1 MAVLKRLLIVLG
13 LAVTPLLVGLLFTY
27 DIIKIEW
34 ISFMEIQPSFR
45 TQEDPLPLP
54 ARSVPIQGA
63 AYIPELG
70 APINPIPADEASL
83 QRGKTQYEI
92 NCQICHGA
100 TGRGNGPFAVF
111 LQPRKPVSLLEGRP
125 VTLSDGE
132 LFMTITNGVEGAMPS
147 LIQNLPEPQMR
158 WDVVNY
164 VRSLQKQANP

>member
-70 APINPIPADEASL
+70 APTNPVPADEASL

-92 NCQICHGA
+92 NCQICHGV
-100 TGRGNGPFAVF
+100 TGKGNGPFAAF

-132 LFMTITNGVEGAMPS
+132 IFMTITNGVNGAMPS
-147 LIQNLPEPQMR
+147 LIQNLPDPQMR